1 MAKTFRLNGETNLFI
16 EKKQIKERTNIFISF
31 LFCFLH
37 LFFVMGLLVLFVFT
51 SKKKKS
57 VQIWQLDSA
66 HLHAK
71 PTSMRCRWVGESQI
85 GDRSATD
92 CSEFALPDEHLQR
105 LEDGHV
111 VVCIEAI
118 RQRIRECDGPD
129 LDVDSMYLQESSA
142 TSGDGRSQIF
152 GPRGGGVVHIPQY
165 LLSCK
170 SDVVFLVHG
179 EPDTTASPTLPVPA
193 SSDNE
198 PITPAHKRQRCKD
211 ADPPITGPCG
221 GLPPGEGGRPR
232 RQVGQARGRAVGADS
247 DVMPGLTEMSDSS
260 DSEGESDAEDGEAT
274 AATPTA
280 VPNPGTPSV
289 CSLNSAA
296 SAEPAQ
302 DMRISVAAE
311 PLHKVLTAIQYQ
323 YRPGCTKVML
333 GTAPQRAEQDCVYV
347 SYLSPNYSPGQ
358 SHCIANEHL
367 VGGCE

>member
-16 EKKQIKERTNIFISF
+16 ENKQIKERTNIFISF

-92 CSEFALPDEHLQR
+92 CSEFTLPDEHLQR

-118 RQRIRECDGPD
+118 RQRIRECDGTD

-152 GPRGGGVVHIPQY
+152 GPSSLCSGAVV
-165 LLSCK
+165 
-170 SDVVFLVHG
+170 
-179 EPDTTASPTLPVPA
+179 
-193 SSDNE
+193 
-198 PITPAHKRQRCKD
+198 
-211 ADPPITGPCG
+211 
-221 GLPPGEGGRPR
+221 
-232 RQVGQARGRAVGADS
+232 
-247 DVMPGLTEMSDSS
+247 
-260 DSEGESDAEDGEAT
+260 
-274 AATPTA
+274 
-280 VPNPGTPSV
+280 
-289 CSLNSAA
+289 
-296 SAEPAQ
+296 
-302 DMRISVAAE
+302 
-311 PLHKVLTAIQYQ
+311 
-323 YRPGCTKVML
+323 
-333 GTAPQRAEQDCVYV
+333 
-347 SYLSPNYSPGQ
+347 
-358 SHCIANEHL
+358 
-367 VGGCE
+367 